1 MKAMLSSGRLEQVV
15 RRVLALHCP
24 APCKLLCGLPQIG
37 RGLKRVVKAIG
48 EVGQADDES
57 QFHDLLLT
65 IVLPQIFEHIITHSG
80 RGPRYQLNVMK
91 RGFVFYVEG
100 YAA

>member
-37 RGLKRVVKAIG
+37 RGLKRVVKPFDVKDKATLHYVQLVTRAASAMSDNVL
-48 EVGQADDES
+48 E
-57 QFHDLLLT
+57 DLRNLRHGPA
-65 IVLPQIFEHIITHSG
+65 LPA
-80 RGPRYQLNVMK
+80 RR
-91 RGFVFYVEG
+91 
-100 YAA
+100 